1 MKLLNKV
8 ELLLKEFKTP
18 RTMNQAMDRIWTREV
33 GNKKAISRGP
43 RFYTHLNKLPT
54 ILEREGLIA
63 EIDKIVGPT
72 GKLEKVWVVI

>member
-1 MKLLNKV
+1 
-8 ELLLKEFKTP
+8 
-18 RTMNQAMDRIWTREV
+18 
-33 GNKKAISRGP
+33 
-43 RFYTHLNKLPT
+43 LNKLPT